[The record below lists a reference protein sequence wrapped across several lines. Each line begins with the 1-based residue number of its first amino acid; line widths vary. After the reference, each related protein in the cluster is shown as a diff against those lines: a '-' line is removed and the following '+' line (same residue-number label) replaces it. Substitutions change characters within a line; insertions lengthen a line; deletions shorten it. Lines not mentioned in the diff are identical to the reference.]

1 MSGPSSLEETVR
13 SYLETIPEGAQH
25 LSEKEIANLLL
36 EFSALL
42 FEDPEDPSEKIL
54 VSDLSA
60 FELDEFLNFY
70 LEDMFPEDAKIR
82 EKGKVF
88 LKKFKKFLEKRSL
101 LKKEQEEEW
110 KEFFKENEIR

>member
-13 SYLETIPEGAQH
+13 SFLETIPEGAPS
-25 LSEKEIANLLL
+25 SEKEMPSLLL
-36 EFSALL
+36 EFSELL
-42 FEDPEDPSEKIL
+42 FEDPEDSSEKIL
-54 VSDLSA
+54 ITDLSA

-70 LEDMFPEDAKIR
+70 LEDMFPEDSKIR
-82 EKGKVF
+82 EKGKIF
-88 LKKFKKFLEKRSL
+88 LKKFRKFLEKKNL